1 MYRIYTKRHG
11 FVTVEDSD
19 IEDYINSGE
28 EIRQE
33 IVQAMGKS
41 HREEYLKYL
50 YPVLYHEEDYMRRDA
65 AVAIFNINGQKGLPE
80 LKKREAMIEEEEL
93 AHEPSEKGLLKA
105 KILLLE
111 EGIEGTKAYFLSE
124 EGYEIVKYDIH
135 ACYNTGYPYREED
148 VELLCFLL
156 EHTVNKSA
164 EWIRKLPRTD
174 YNELIYFTLQDIY
187 YVGTDVDLLCKL
199 NDDLSERICALCE
212 SLMVQRISNDTKEL
226 IAQISQYMKEE
237 YAKRILRLLKD
248 HVKGDAKRAYKK
260 ALKKWQIEEEEL

>member
-33 IVQAMGKS
+33 IIQAMGKS

-65 AVAIFNINGQKGLPE
+65 AWAIFNLNGKKSLPE
-80 LKKREAMIEEEEL
+80 LKKREAMIEEEDL
-93 AHEPSEKGLLKA
+93 QREPSEKGMLKA
-105 KILLLE
+105 MILRIE
-111 EGIEGTKAYFLSE
+111 EGIEATKSYFLSD
-124 EGYEIVKYDIH
+124 GYSIIKYDIH
-135 ACYNTGYPYREED
+135 ACYGSGYPYQEED
-148 VELLCFLL
+148 IELLCFLL
-156 EHTVNKSA
+156 EHTINKSA
-164 EWIRKLPRTD
+164 DWIRKLSRTD
-174 YNELIYFTLQDIY
+174 YSEMIYFTLESIAY
-187 YVGTDVDLLCKL
+187 AGAEMNLLCKL
-199 NDDLSERICALCE
+199 TDVLSERICALCE
-212 SLMVQRISNDTKEL
+212 NLMAQRINNDTKEL

>member
-1 MYRIYTKRHG
+1 MYRVSNKLHG
-11 FVTVEDSD
+11 LVILEDSD
-19 IEDYINSGE
+19 IENYINSGE
-28 EIRQE
+28 EIRCE
-33 IVQAMGKS
+33 IVQAMGMS

-65 AVAIFNINGQKGLPE
+65 AWAIFNLNGKKSLPE
-80 LKKREAMIEEEEL
+80 LKKREAMIEEEDL
-93 AHEPSEKGLLKA
+93 QREPSEKGMLRA
-105 KILLLE
+105 MILRLE
-111 EGIEGTKAYFLSE
+111 EGIEATKSYFLSE
-124 EGYEIVKYDIH
+124 GYSIIKYDIH
-135 ACYNTGYPYREED
+135 ACYGSGYPYQEED
-148 VELLCFLL
+148 IDLLCFLL

-164 EWIRKLPRTD
+164 DWIRKLSRTD
-174 YNELIYFTLQDIY
+174 YVLMIYFTLESISY
-187 YVGTDVDLLCKL
+187 AGAEMDLLCKL

-212 SLMVQRISNDTKEL
+212 SLMAQRISNDTKEL